1 MCELVYPLH
10 GLIRCQ
16 LTWNDFDQRQ
26 HRRRVEEMH
35 AHDALGAGRHRGEF
49 HDRYGGRI
57 AGEQRIRPDHFAQ
70 GGEYRGLGVLV
81 LDRGLG
87 DQVTL
92 GQVVQGV
99 GEPHPVDD
107 VIALAD
113 CEFAV
118 ADGLIQRSGQA
129 CLGALDRGLVDL
141 TQNDIAAAARGDLRN
156 AGPHDA
162 ATDDSHNVDHF
173 LSCLSMY
180 TADAYPVLHSASPDE
195 LRNLAQSSTE
205 S

>member
-1 MCELVYPLH
+1 MEDVLLVSS
-10 GLIRCQ
+10 
-16 LTWNDFDQRQ
+16 
-26 HRRRVEEMH
+26 
-35 AHDALGAGRHRGEF
+35 ASGRT
-49 HDRYGGRI
+49 
-57 AGEQRIRPDHFAQ
+57 
-70 GGEYRGLGVLV
+70 
-81 LDRGLG
+81 
-87 DQVTL
+87 TL
-92 GQVVQGV
+92 
-99 GEPHPVDD
+99 HPVDD
-107 VIALAD
+107 GMPLAD

-129 CLGALDRGLVDL
+129 CLGALDRGLIHL
-141 TQNDIAAAARGDLRN
+141 TQNDIEATARRDLRN

-195 LRNLAQSSTE
+195 LRNLAPSSTE